1 MDTELKREIIMDN
14 YQDPM
19 NKGLVDDD
27 SYIKTNTNSESCIDN
42 LDLYILF
49 EDNVIKDIH
58 FEGEACAIS
67 TSATSIMIKLLV
79 NKTISEVKELIN
91 NYYSMINGEEHNE
104 ELLEE
109 ACTARFF
116 FGVGYGLS
124 SLQRKQ
130 GGSKAT
136 GEKGVFSRR
145 TKELCRRRWRHK
157 RCRGYSHLELFRGSL
172 QLEKRGDYTESQ

>member
-1 MDTELKREIIMDN
+1 MIDPELKKEIIMEHYLN
-14 YQDPM
+14 PI
-19 NKGLVDDD
+19 NRSIIEDDR
-27 SYIKTNTNSESCIDN
+27 YIKVNSNSESCIDN

-79 NKTISEVKELIN
+79 NKNISEVKELIN

-109 ACTARFF
+109 ACC
-116 FGVGYGLS
+116 YDEIYK
-124 SLQRKQ
+124 QENRK
-130 GGSKAT
+130 GCATIPWKGIEKAINAY
-136 GEKGVFSRR
+136 ENKNN
-145 TKELCRRRWRHK
+145 
-157 RCRGYSHLELFRGSL
+157 
-172 QLEKRGDYTESQ
+172 